1 MKKSIVFIGSSAGDA
16 KIAKVMSVLH
26 DAKIDVETFCISTD
40 DVSKVVKDLKKCH
53 KKMMDTPEVK
63 TEKKKAKKAEKE
75 GKNKPA
81 KAPKKDADKKQG
93 KEPKPKKAKKGANF
107 EKLAKLTG
115 AKTKKQKQELKKQL
129 EKGIEKAVSNITDM
143 PLGAIDDIFD
153 NMEDFF
159 EYVDIRT
166 ND

>member
-40 DVSKVVKDLKKCH
+40 DVSKVVKDLKKYH

-63 TEKKKAKKAEKE
+63 TEKKAKKVEKA
-75 GKNKPA
+75 GKDKPA

-107 EKLAKLTG
+107 EKLAKLAG

-159 EYVDIRT
+159 EYVDIHK